1 LEALEPWE
9 KEDSLDS
16 ADQLDHL
23 DLSANVVNQDHWGQ
37 LDRQASKDHEAM
49 MELLDWTDNQVHLD
63 KSVIQVD
70 TAHQVEAGM

>member
-1 LEALEPWE
+1 MEALEPWE

-23 DLSANVVNQDHWGQ
+23 DLSANAVNQVNLDK

-49 MELLDWTDNQVHLD
+49 MVLLDWPDNQVHRD
-63 KSVIQVD
+63 KSVIQVGY
-70 TAHQVEAGM
+70 AHQVEARM